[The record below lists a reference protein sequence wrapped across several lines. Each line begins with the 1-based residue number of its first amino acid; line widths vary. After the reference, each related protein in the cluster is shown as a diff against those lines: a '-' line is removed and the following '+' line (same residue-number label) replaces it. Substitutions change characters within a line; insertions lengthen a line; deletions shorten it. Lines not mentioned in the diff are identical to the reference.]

1 MEGVL
6 DVQRDH
12 VELIRA
18 AVRLLERDGVLI
30 FSTNYRRFRLDREQ
44 LADLEIEDLSATTIP
59 KDFARSPKI
68 HKCYRITTRR

>member
-1 MEGVL
+1 MISAPAE
-6 DVQRDH
+6 R